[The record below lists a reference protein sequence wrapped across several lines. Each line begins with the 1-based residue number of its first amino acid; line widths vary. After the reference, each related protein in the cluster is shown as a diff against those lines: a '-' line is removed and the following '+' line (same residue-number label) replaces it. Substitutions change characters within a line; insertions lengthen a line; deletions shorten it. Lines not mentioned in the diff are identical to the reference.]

1 MGYVGLPIAVVFAE
15 KVNVIGFDTNSKK
28 IDLYKRGCD
37 PTYELGDEVVKA
49 SNIFFTSDEKDLSK
63 AKFIIV
69 AVPTPVNSK
78 HIPDLTPVLSASEIV
93 GRNLTKEAIVVY
105 ESTVYPG

>member
-1 MGYVGLPIAVVFAE
+1 MGYVGLPIVVAFAE
-15 KVNVIGFDTNSKK
+15 KVNVIGFDINSKK

-78 HIPDLTPVLSASEIV
+78 HIPDLTPVGSEDELMNASISGFDIEF
-93 GRNLTKEAIVVY
+93 EAEY
-105 ESTVYPG
+105 DEG